1 MIETGILLLESGEE
15 FPMIREQW
23 QHFEGP
29 PTFQCQKA
37 LLLSNSMMPTLKSL
51 LPIYRKH
58 ALMISSN

>member
-1 MIETGILLLESGEE
+1 MIETGILLLESREE

-37 LLLSNSMMPTLKSL
+37 LLLSNSMMPTL
-51 LPIYRKH
+51 
-58 ALMISSN
+58 